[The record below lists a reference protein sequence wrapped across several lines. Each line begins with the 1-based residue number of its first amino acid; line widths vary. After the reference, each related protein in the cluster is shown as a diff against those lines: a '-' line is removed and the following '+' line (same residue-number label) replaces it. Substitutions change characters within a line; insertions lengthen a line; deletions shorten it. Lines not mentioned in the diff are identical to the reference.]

1 MMNCLSFFIPRNLR
15 YALSFEKLQPR
26 VFTGDIEIILSRLKN
41 INNYSVE
48 IVDHNS
54 NYNVSL
60 EKINFWT
67 INLFKTYLSITI
79 EPNGASWILSSKII
93 YKPYAKALIIIYIL
107 SGIIIGI
114 QTGNMLIVI
123 VVNIFAIHLMSLLL
137 KLIKYFINED
147 PTNILNQLAL
157 GPIQSK

>member
-41 INNYSVE
+41 IKNYSVE

-54 NYNVSL
+54 SYNVSL

-93 YKPYAKALIIIYIL
+93 YKPYSKALIIIYIL
-107 SGIIIGI
+107 SGIILGI

-123 VVNIFAIHLMSLLL
+123 VVNSFAIHLMSLLL